1 MEAEPTPTPALRDDA
16 ASPGGARSPA
26 SAAPSPVLPVY
37 GGPCLTGLVGA
48 LLERRSG
55 EPPDWLPE
63 PVRDHV
69 IAGRLSAG
77 HARAIASSPD
87 PGALARAIVER
98 DLSVRDYVT
107 AILQR
112 AIAEDAQQE
121 AAGEAAAWG
130 RLSASAFARDW
141 VSEEDAVYDSLSAG

>member
-63 PVRDHV
+63 PVRDATQVVLLVLDGFGWEQLLERPQLAPTVRTLTGGPITSVVPTTTATALTSITTGLTPAEHGVVGYRVHV
-69 IAGRLSAG
+69 G
-77 HARAIASSPD
+77 
-87 PGALARAIVER
+87 E
-98 DLSVRDYVT
+98 
-107 AILQR
+107 
-112 AIAEDAQQE
+112 QE
-121 AAGEAAAWG
+121 VMNVL
-130 RLSASAFARDW
+130 R
-141 VSEEDAVYDSLSAG
+141 